1 MRAQEEYRKAALQ
14 AGDNTEEEL
23 MTQLMMFGDY
33 QEQRGEEKEKTETSE
48 SSMLRE
54 LTTQPQPVFAA
65 LHSDRLVL
73 ELFKERRKSQKFS
86 YLKKTP

>member
-1 MRAQEEYRKAALQ
+1 MLK
-14 AGDNTEEEL
+14 EL
-23 MTQLMMFGDY
+23 AKG
-33 QEQRGEEKEKTETSE
+33 
-48 SSMLRE
+48 
-54 LTTQPQPVFAA
+54 PQPVFAA